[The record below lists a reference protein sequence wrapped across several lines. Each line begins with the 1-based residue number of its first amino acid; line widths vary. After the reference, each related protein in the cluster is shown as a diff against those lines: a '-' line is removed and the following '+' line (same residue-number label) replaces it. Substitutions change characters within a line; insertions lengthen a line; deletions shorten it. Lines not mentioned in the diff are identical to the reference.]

1 MRNDFDAHRPMRDDE
16 DLDLIFTWRERRKV
30 SHALTLQYDKT
41 IYLLPD
47 TPVTRRLI
55 HKYIEVYEYPAGR
68 IELRADGTALPYASY
83 DRLPEV
89 DQGAIVDNK
98 RLGHALQVAQLMQQQ
113 RDSRRGRSDAPA
125 RTNLGKAPANVK
137 AVPGTKAQ
145 RQLAQADLA
154 QAIKKIA
161 H

>member
-1 MRNDFDAHRPMRDDE
+1 MRDDE

-68 IELRADGTALPYASY
+68 IELLADGTALPYTVY
-83 DRLPEV
+83 DRFPEA
-89 DQGAIVDNK
+89 DQGGD
-98 RLGHALQVAQLMQQQ
+98 
-113 RDSRRGRSDAPA
+113 RGE
-125 RTNLGKAPANVK
+125 
-137 AVPGTKAQ
+137 
-145 RQLAQADLA
+145 QAAGPYTGDCA
-154 QAIKKIA
+154 AGAAAKG
-161 H
+161 